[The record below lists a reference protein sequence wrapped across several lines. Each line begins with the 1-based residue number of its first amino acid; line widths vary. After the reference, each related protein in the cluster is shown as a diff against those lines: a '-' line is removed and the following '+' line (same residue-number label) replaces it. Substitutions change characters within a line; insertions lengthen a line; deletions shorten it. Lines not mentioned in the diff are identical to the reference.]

1 MDSRNL
7 ARIEKLRNAAV
18 KPVLSY
24 EEFYYHFYRRY
35 DQIKEQGTF
44 HERYADAYAYAFDHI
59 TPCIDPGELIVGKPV
74 HFLPEENRAEWNML
88 KQTLADPMCPAN
100 GQDSHTA
107 LDYALLLEKGMDGV
121 IDKISAY
128 QEKTSDPEKIS
139 YYKLCKSVL
148 NTIVRFSERHADAAA
163 ALAETCTDP
172 DTRKELENIAA
183 ICRKVP
189 KNPASTLQEAI
200 QSVHFLCYCVSFF
213 PLRYFAQ
220 QQFQLGRPDR
230 YLLPYYEKDLAEGR
244 ITKEDAQ
251 VLMDCLAIMI
261 NRRVP
266 SGLSS
271 GYMVGGRKADGSI
284 VANDLTLMGMQA
296 IDDIRLVYPSVGL
309 CYTPDMPREFLQKA
323 CNVLSH
329 GRSHPAIFNDDLIA
343 DGLISYG
350 IPKEDCR
357 EYIHS
362 TCVEITPIAAS
373 NCWVASPYVNTPQH
387 LLDLLDREYPD
398 FDTLMQAYYAHLDS
412 TIRANYEEQE
422 AMRLTHLD
430 KMIHPLQSCFTND
443 CLAQGIDNE
452 KGGARYNWVMPS
464 FVGVGNLVD
473 SLEVIRQLV
482 FNQKKLTFAQL
493 KALLDTDFEGQ
504 EALRLLMLEKVGKYG
519 NSIDEVDCMYGE
531 ITRHIVAECKK
542 YTHSYPNGNVVP
554 SVFCWI
560 MHEHLGRTTGA
571 TPDGRKAGFPFGDGS
586 GPCQGREFNGP
597 TASILSSTSW
607 SHKEMIGGVAVNMK
621 FSKKTFTQESCEKVA
636 ALITTY
642 MARGGFEIQIN
653 VTDKDT
659 LIAAQSNPEQYQ
671 DLVVRIGGYSDY
683 FTRLS
688 PQMQAEVILRTEHE
702 I

>member
-1 MDSRNL
+1 MDRYNL
-7 ARIEKLRNAAV
+7 DRIENLRAAAV

-24 EEFYYHFYRRY
+24 EEFYYHFYHRY
-35 DQIKEQGTF
+35 AQIQNQGTF
-44 HERYADAYAYAFDHI
+44 NERYADAYAYAFDHI
-59 TPCIDPGELIVGKPV
+59 EPAIDGGELIVGKPV
-74 HFLPEENRAEWNML
+74 HFLSEENREEWNYL
-88 KQTLADPMCPAN
+88 KKTLADPMCPMN

-107 LDYALLLEKGMDGV
+107 LDYELLLEKGISGILTQIDGYMAAT
-121 IDKISAY
+121 D
-128 QEKTSDPEKIS
+128 DPQKLS
-139 YYKLCKSVL
+139 YYALCKSVL
-148 NTIVRFSERHADAAA
+148 HTIIRYSERHADTAMKL
-163 ALAETCTDP
+163 ALSSADP
-172 DTRKELENIAA
+172 ITRSELLNLAS

-189 KNPASTLQEAI
+189 RNPASTFHEAI
-200 QSVHFLCYCVSFF
+200 QSVHFLCYCASFF
-213 PLRYFAQ
+213 PLRYFSQ

-230 YLLPYYEKDLAEGR
+230 YLLPFYEKDLAEGR
-244 ITKEDAQ
+244 LTKEQAQ
-251 VLMDCLAIMI
+251 VLMDCLAIQI

-271 GYMVGGRKADGSI
+271 GYMVGGRDKNGKV
-284 VANDLTLMGMQA
+284 VANDLTMMGMQA
-296 IDDIRLVYPSVGL
+296 IDDVRLVYPSVGL
-309 CYTPDMPREFLQKA
+309 CYTKDMPAAFLQKA
-323 CNVLSH
+323 CDVLSH

-343 DGLISYG
+343 EGLTSYG
-350 IPKEDCR
+350 VPQEDCR

-373 NCWVASPYVNTPQH
+373 NCWVASPYVNMPQL
-387 LLDLLDREYPD
+387 LLDLLDQEYPD
-398 FDTLMQAYYAHLDS
+398 FDTLMTAYYARLDAK
-412 TIRANYEEQE
+412 IRSNFEEQE
-422 AMRLTHLD
+422 VSRLDHLS

-473 SLEVIRQLV
+473 SLEVIRQLI
-482 FNQKKLTFAQL
+482 FSQKKFTFAQL
-493 KALLDTDFEGQ
+493 KAMLDADFEGC
-504 EALRLLMLEKVGKYG
+504 EALQLMILQKIDKYG
-519 NSIDEVDCMYGE
+519 NGIDSVDCMYGD
-531 ITRHIVAECKK
+531 ITRHIVAECQK
-542 YTHSYPNGNVVP
+542 YEHSYPNGRVVP

-560 MHEHLGRTTGA
+560 MHEQFGRSTGA

-586 GPCQGREFNGP
+586 GPCQGREYNGP

-607 SHKEMIGGVAVNMK
+607 SHKEMIGGIAVNMK

-636 ALITTY
+636 ALINTY
-642 MARGGFEIQIN
+642 IDRGGFEIQVN

-659 LIAAQSNPEQYQ
+659 LLAARENPEQFQ

>member
-1 MDSRNL
+1 
-7 ARIEKLRNAAV
+7 
-18 KPVLSY
+18 
-24 EEFYYHFYRRY
+24 
-35 DQIKEQGTF
+35 
-44 HERYADAYAYAFDHI
+44 
-59 TPCIDPGELIVGKPV
+59 
-74 HFLPEENRAEWNML
+74 
-88 KQTLADPMCPAN
+88 
-100 GQDSHTA
+100 
-107 LDYALLLEKGMDGV
+107 
-121 IDKISAY
+121 
-128 QEKTSDPEKIS
+128 
-139 YYKLCKSVL
+139 
-148 NTIVRFSERHADAAA
+148 
-163 ALAETCTDP
+163 
-172 DTRKELENIAA
+172 
-183 ICRKVP
+183 
-189 KNPASTLQEAI
+189 
-200 QSVHFLCYCVSFF
+200 
-213 PLRYFAQ
+213 
-220 QQFQLGRPDR
+220 
-230 YLLPYYEKDLAEGR
+230 
-244 ITKEDAQ
+244 
-251 VLMDCLAIMI
+251 
-261 NRRVP
+261 
-266 SGLSS
+266 
-271 GYMVGGRKADGSI
+271 MVGGRKADGSV

-309 CYTPDMPREFLQKA
+309 CYTADMPREFLQKA
-323 CNVLSH
+323 CDVLSH

-343 DGLISYG
+343 DGLVSYG

-398 FDTLMQAYYAHLDS
+398 FDTLMQTYYTHLDN

-504 EALRLLMLEKVGKYG
+504 EALRLQMLEKVGKYG

-560 MHEHLGRTTGA
+560 MHEHLGRATGA

-586 GPCQGREFNGP
+586 GPCPGREFNGP

-659 LIAAQSNPEQYQ
+659 LIAAQNNPEQYQ